1 MTAPVLMNA
10 VHRLLRH
17 QQITGAN
24 IETAPLRLL
33 SAIMEASAG
42 GEENCEALAEKALMR
57 WNDEIKMTE
66 RVH

>member
-10 VHRLLRH
+10 VHIAWMRLLREE
-17 QQITGAN
+17 QITPLN

-33 SAIMEASAG
+33 ADIMAAAAK
-42 GEENCEALAEKALMR
+42 GEEDAAALAEVALLR
-57 WNDEIKMTE
+57 WHPM